1 MQHPDEGTI
10 HAWLDGAL
18 PPAEASALEAHVASC
33 AECSAAVAEAR
44 GTLAAASRILSAL
57 DDVPG
62 GVIPAPADATRVAR
76 GRASAAEVRPFRFR
90 AARWQVAAGLMI
102 AVAGS
107 WLVMR
112 NDGARDMVEIK
123 AADTSVA
130 ADASVT
136 FAPDTVSAMPEAV
149 AEAGPRSRSPV
160 REQAGAA
167 ERVAPRAGRPG
178 SRTETSTSASVGTA
192 FGTGSGSETGGVAAD
207 VAATLRRADV
217 GGGKI
222 VLGYGQGGQAA
233 RAAAQTAF
241 DSLLA
246 IDSAQTARR
255 TLQLSANVVVAEERV
270 SVAGAAKAR
279 SVAPSSAT
287 PPPPV
292 TAPAAPATA
301 DMAVEALRQE
311 SVPVPIAVAAAG
323 CYALDAVRWNPPLA
337 DSVVRSVFP
346 QRFVLERPS
355 GSPAD
360 SSGTWAARPVA
371 SDGAAAPG
379 VSGSWS
385 LLGTEQLRVRFDR
398 DERRAVLTLARSI
411 GGWRGVARFSAGV
424 DGPISRGDVIVRQV
438 ACEPPGPGR

>member
-44 GTLAAASRILSAL
+44 GMLAAASRILLAL

-62 GVIPAPADATRVAR
+62 GVIPAAAPADATRVAPR
-76 GRASAAEVRPFRFR
+76 RASAAEVRPFRFR

-130 ADASVT
+130 VEAPASE
-136 FAPDTVSAMPEAV
+136 P
-149 AEAGPRSRSPV
+149 PV

-167 ERVAPRAGRPG
+167 ERVAEVGPRPRAGRPG

-192 FGTGSGSETGGVAAD
+192 FGTGSGSGTGGLVGD

-217 GGGKI
+217 GGGKS
-222 VLGYGQGGQAA
+222 VLGYGQGGQATRVA
-233 RAAAQTAF
+233 AAAQVTF

-246 IDSAQTARR
+246 IDSAETGQVTRH
-255 TLQLSANVVVAEERV
+255 LSENVVVAEERV

-279 SVAPSSAT
+279 SVAPSTAS
-287 PPPPV
+287 PPP
-292 TAPAAPATA
+292 APAAPRAAA
-301 DMAVEALRQE
+301 DMAVERLRQE
-311 SVPVPIAVAAAG
+311 SVPIAVSAAG
-323 CYALDAVRWNPPLA
+323 CYALNAVRWSPVPA
-337 DSVVRSVFP
+337 DSVVQSVLP
-346 QRFVLERPS
+346 QQFVLEAPS

-360 SSGTWAARPVA
+360 SSGPWLARPLA

-379 VSGSWS
+379 LSGSWS

-398 DERRAVLTLARSI
+398 DGRRAVLTLARSI
-411 GGWRGVARFSAGV
+411 GGWRGVARLLAGA
-424 DGPISRGDVIVRQV
+424 DAPISRGDVIVRQV
-438 ACEPPGPGR
+438 ACDPPRPER